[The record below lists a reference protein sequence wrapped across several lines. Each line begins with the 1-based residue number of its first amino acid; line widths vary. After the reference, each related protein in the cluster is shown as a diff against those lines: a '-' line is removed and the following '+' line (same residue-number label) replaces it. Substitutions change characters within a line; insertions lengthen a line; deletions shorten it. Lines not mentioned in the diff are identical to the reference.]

1 MVQFI
6 IIATQPPKLSSNQI
20 SLFFFFNLIY
30 FLFVYFNVFIVISHF

>member
-20 SLFFFFNLIY
+20 SLFFYLIY

>member
-20 SLFFFFNLIY
+20 SLFFFYLIY

>member
-20 SLFFFFNLIY
+20 SLFFLNLIY